1 MKQKRLVAALLTLVL
16 LAGLT
21 GCARKSRRPA
31 LPAAPLQSTFK
42 QDEADL
48 GQGETASLQSAPVMK
63 SAAAESVQAPVPEQT
78 TEELLEAFLQPIEK
92 ADAFYQDYTVE
103 HRAAYKKLR
112 QRPEEVIALVLPEL
126 LENTAA
132 LECYSDD
139 TSRTTLLYCLLKD
152 TLKDETFCWDSDSYR
167 WLSDMLAEY
176 IQFASWHA
184 LQGDEAYF
192 DEYAPLMGFSVA
204 VMRSKP
210 ALRLNMTKCEPMTN
224 AQALTNAKQVFAAAL
239 EGKDAEHFGF
249 DAWPENAAN
258 GFDFTTNWTLSQNE
272 QGEVTLTA
280 VDPDTKEKAV
290 LTYTPNAA
298 EMHSLLSG
306 YGTLTLTK
314 PDGEPISL
322 RSQNADAAFS
332 PVTNASPIQDYEMVL
347 ENGVEIGMDY
357 NTVLALIGTP
367 NQVWSDTM
375 AGMGMERL
383 GVMYDF
389 HYDENLVM
397 RLHNISFRF
406 AEDTSTGITSAL
418 PAAREIALGDS
429 MQSVFEKI
437 PAVDTV
443 LKKWALQQIYG
454 WDDPEGG
461 TATLQFVADS
471 FYALDL
477 VTPGGRVLS
486 ITFAR
491 LDNTVKWIDLS

>member
-63 SAAAESVQAPVPEQT
+63 REAAGTAQAMAPEQT

-210 ALRLNMTKCEPMTN
+210 ALRLNMTPCEPMTN

-239 EGKDAEHFGF
+239 E
-249 DAWPENAAN
+249 
-258 GFDFTTNWTLSQNE
+258 
-272 QGEVTLTA
+272 
-280 VDPDTKEKAV
+280 
-290 LTYTPNAA
+290 
-298 EMHSLLSG
+298 
-306 YGTLTLTK
+306 
-314 PDGEPISL
+314 
-322 RSQNADAAFS
+322 
-332 PVTNASPIQDYEMVL
+332 
-347 ENGVEIGMDY
+347 
-357 NTVLALIGTP
+357 
-367 NQVWSDTM
+367 
-375 AGMGMERL
+375 
-383 GVMYDF
+383 
-389 HYDENLVM
+389 
-397 RLHNISFRF
+397 
-406 AEDTSTGITSAL
+406 
-418 PAAREIALGDS
+418 
-429 MQSVFEKI
+429 
-437 PAVDTV
+437 
-443 LKKWALQQIYG
+443 
-454 WDDPEGG
+454 
-461 TATLQFVADS
+461 
-471 FYALDL
+471 
-477 VTPGGRVLS
+477 
-486 ITFAR
+486 
-491 LDNTVKWIDLS
+491 

>member
-63 SAAAESVQAPVPEQT
+63 REAAGTAQAMAPEQT

-210 ALRLNMTKCEPMTN
+210 ALRLNMTPCEPMTN

-239 EGKDAEHFGF
+239 EGKDAERFGF

-290 LTYTPNAA
+290 LTLHA
-298 EMHSLLSG
+298 ERG
-306 YGTLTLTK
+306 GDAQ
-314 PDGEPISL
+314 PAFGL
-322 RSQNADAAFS
+322 RYAHTDKAGRRTDF
-332 PVTNASPIQDYEMVL
+332 AS
-347 ENGVEIGMDY
+347 
-357 NTVLALIGTP
+357 
-367 NQVWSDTM
+367 
-375 AGMGMERL
+375 
-383 GVMYDF
+383 
-389 HYDENLVM
+389 
-397 RLHNISFRF
+397 F
-406 AEDTSTGITSAL
+406 AECGRGFFTGDECEPHSGL
-418 PAAREIALGDS
+418 
-429 MQSVFEKI
+429 
-437 PAVDTV
+437 
-443 LKKWALQQIYG
+443 
-454 WDDPEGG
+454 
-461 TATLQFVADS
+461 
-471 FYALDL
+471 
-477 VTPGGRVLS
+477 
-486 ITFAR
+486 
-491 LDNTVKWIDLS
+491 